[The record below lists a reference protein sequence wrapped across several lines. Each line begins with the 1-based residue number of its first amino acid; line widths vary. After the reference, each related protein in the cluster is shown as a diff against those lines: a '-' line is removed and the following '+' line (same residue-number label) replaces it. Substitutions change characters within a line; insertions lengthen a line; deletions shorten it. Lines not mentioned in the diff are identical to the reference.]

1 MKDKN
6 FIQDALNTIKIEGNA
21 VLALRDQIKDDFE
34 RLCQAILDTKGK
46 LILMGIGKSG
56 HISQKF
62 QPLFLALALLLF
74 LFILQKQ
81 LMETWE

>member
-34 RLCQAILDTKGK
+34 RLCKTILDTKGK
-46 LILMGIGKSG
+46 LKYTKEPFSKKRKKRNDPKKKNRNI
-56 HISQKF
+56 
-62 QPLFLALALLLF
+62 
-74 LFILQKQ
+74 
-81 LMETWE
+81 